1 MLRRK
6 LHNSG
11 GFTVGEL
18 MVTIVLVSGVLL
30 TFSMFFADNFQ
41 GYLNLQTSTVR
52 SNEISSALQRM
63 TRVLRGIQS
72 ISDAQSNTLTGYAF
86 FTPRDSTLSKVRYF
100 YESGS
105 QNLKVGVIPASGSA
119 PNYTYNVQDEQ
130 ISTIAS
136 NISDGSAI
144 FRYVNSDNEE
154 AEFTADTYKDIRAI
168 KIVLNGLAVS
178 DRQSPVNLQTTFT
191 LSNRKT
197 NL

>member
-6 LHNSG
+6 LQNG
-11 GFTVGEL
+11 AGFTVGEL
-18 MVTIVLVSGVLL
+18 LVTIVLTSGVLL

-41 GYLNLQTSTVR
+41 GYLNLQASTVR

-63 TRVLRGIQS
+63 TRVIRGMQS
-72 ISDAQSNTLTGYAF
+72 ISDAQEDSLTGYAY

-119 PNYTYNVQDEQ
+119 PNYTYNAQDEQ

-136 NISDGSAI
+136 DISGDSEI
-144 FRYVNSDNEE
+144 FRYVDSDNEE
-154 AEFTADTYKDIRAI
+154 SEFTSETYKDIRAV

-178 DRQSPVNLQTTFT
+178 ERQSPVNLQTTVT
-191 LSNRKT
+191 LRNRKT